1 MGSTPLVQGTL
12 DLLILRALKNEELHG
27 LGIARR
33 VEHLSG
39 NAFSVK
45 AGSLFP
51 ALQRMSDAGW
61 LVSSW
66 GTLEGRRVKY
76 YRLSAAGRKQLR
88 TEAEKWRRVAGA
100 MTTALQGI

>member
-1 MGSTPLVQGTL
+1 MGGTPLVQGTL

-27 LGIARR
+27 LAIARR

-61 LVSSW
+61 LLSSW
-66 GTLEGRRVKY
+66 GLLEGRRVKS
-76 YRLSAAGRKQLR
+76 YRLSAAGRRQLKA
-88 TEAEKWRRVAGA
+88 EADKWRRVAGA
-100 MTTALQGI
+100 MSIALQGI